1 MPNPQ
6 RLADWLALLERRHPV
21 AIELGLD
28 RIARV
33 AARLGLRR
41 RPAAKIIT
49 VAGTNGKGSCVAV
62 LEALL
67 QAGGRR
73 VGCYTS
79 PHLLAYNERIRIAG
93 QAVTDAALCEA
104 FARIEAARGDIR
116 LTYFET
122 GTLAA
127 LLLMEAAALE
137 VAVLE
142 VGMGGRLDA
151 VNVIDPDVA
160 VITAIDLDHQAW
172 LGPDR
177 DSIGVEKAGI
187 ARPGVPVVCGDPDPP
202 AAMCR
207 SLEALGAPM
216 LLLGSADFRLTPG
229 AAGVDLSC
237 RTSEGARLC
246 YGELPEPRL
255 PAAAAA
261 CAVQA
266 LVTLDLAP
274 EPQQVAAAFRQ
285 TRLAGRFQRLR
296 YRDRELILDVA
307 HNPAAA
313 ALLAARLSA
322 ERGAPIHAVA
332 GALADKDLQGLVAP
346 LMATVD
352 HWYCSDLPAVP
363 RAAPAARL
371 AEVLYTVD
379 RGNRVAGADGG
390 NRVAGHFADPTAAL
404 AAAVRA
410 SRPGERI
417 LVFGSFHTVASV
429 LALVADGDGPAGGD
443 DR

>member
-1 MPNPQ
+1 MANPQ
-6 RLADWLALLERRHPV
+6 HLADWLALLERRHPV

-33 AARLGLRR
+33 AARLALG
-41 RPAAKIIT
+41 RPAPRVIT

-79 PHLLAYNERIRIAG
+79 PHLLAYNERIRIGG
-93 QAVTDAALCEA
+93 QAVADAALCAA

-177 DSIGVEKAGI
+177 DRIGVEKAGI
-187 ARPGVPVVCGDPDPP
+187 ARPGVPAVCGDPDPP
-202 AAMCR
+202 AAM
-207 SLEALGAPM
+207 LNYLDALGAPL
-216 LLLGSADFRLTPG
+216 LLLGSADFRLEPG
-229 AAGVDLSC
+229 AAGVDLTC
-237 RTSEGARLC
+237 RTREGARLD
-246 YGELPEPRL
+246 YGGLPEPRL
-255 PAAAAA
+255 PTASAA

-266 LVTLDLAP
+266 LVTLDMAP
-274 EPQQVAAAFRQ
+274 EPQQVAAVFRQ
-285 TRLAGRFQRLR
+285 TGLAGRFQRLR

-313 ALLAARLSA
+313 ALLARRLGA
-322 ERGAPIHAVA
+322 EPTPRLHAVV

-346 LMATVD
+346 LVSAVD
-352 HWYCSDLPAVP
+352 RWYCCDLPAVP
-363 RAAPAARL
+363 RAAPTARL
-371 AEVLYTVD
+371 AEVLYTV
-379 RGNRVAGADGG
+379 DGG
-390 NRVAGHFADPTAAL
+390 NRVAGHFADPSAAL
-404 AAAVRA
+404 AAAVGA

-429 LALVADGDGPAGGD
+429 LALVADGAGPAAGE

>member
-33 AARLGLRR
+33 AARLALG
-41 RPAAKIIT
+41 RPADKVIT

-79 PHLLAYNERIRIAG
+79 PHLLVYNERISIDGR
-93 QAVTDAALCEA
+93 AVADAALCDA
-104 FARIEAARGDIR
+104 FARIEAARGDVR

-127 LLLMEAAALE
+127 LLLMEAADLE

-151 VNVIDPDVA
+151 VNIIDPDVA

-187 ARPGVPVVCGDPDPP
+187 ARPGVPAVCGDPDPP
-202 AAMCR
+202 PAMLR
-207 SLEALGAPM
+207 FLATLGAPS
-216 LLLGSADFRLTPG
+216 LLLGSADFRLLPG
-229 AAGVDLSC
+229 AAGVDLTC
-237 RTSEGARLC
+237 RTREGARLY
-246 YGELPEPRL
+246 YGGMPEPRL
-255 PAAAAA
+255 PPASAA

-266 LVTLDLAP
+266 LVALDLAP
-274 EPQQVAAAFRQ
+274 EPQQVAAVFRQ
-285 TRLAGRFQRLR
+285 TGLAGRFQRLR
-296 YRDRELILDVA
+296 HRHRELILDVA

-313 ALLAARLSA
+313 ALLARRLEAEPNARV
-322 ERGAPIHAVA
+322 HAVA
-332 GALADKDLQGLVAP
+332 GALADKDLHGMVAP
-346 LMATVD
+346 LLSIVD
-352 HWYCSDLPAVP
+352 QWYCCDLPAAP

-371 AEVLYTVD
+371 LEVLYNAGGGD
-379 RGNRVAGADGG
+379 RVAG
-390 NRVAGHFADPTAAL
+390 RFADPTAAL
-404 AAAVRA
+404 AAAVGA

-429 LALVADGDGPAGGD
+429 LALVADRAGPGGGE

>member
-41 RPAAKIIT
+41 RPAAKVIT

-127 LLLMEAAALE
+127 LLLMEAAVLE

-285 TRLAGRFQRLR
+285 TQLAGRFQRLR

-322 ERGAPIHAVA
+322 EPATRIHAVA

>member
-216 LLLGSADFRLTPG
+216 LLLGGADFRLAPG

-285 TRLAGRFQRLR
+285 TQLAGRFQRLR

-313 ALLAARLSA
+313 ALLAARLGA
-322 ERGAPIHAVA
+322 EPATRIHAVA